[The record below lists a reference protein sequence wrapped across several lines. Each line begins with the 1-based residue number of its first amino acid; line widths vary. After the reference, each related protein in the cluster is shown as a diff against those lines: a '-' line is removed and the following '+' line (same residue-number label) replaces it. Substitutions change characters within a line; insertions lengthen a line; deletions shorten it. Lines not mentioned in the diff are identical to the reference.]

1 MLEEDIPRHF
11 QTFDENRDGLV
22 SKQEVTLDMD
32 RIIGCISN
40 YCPYDTS
47 QDCAWNMKDSK
58 GFDSTQRKTIL
69 QIALKHKD
77 TYRKNPNWSEQ
88 ICPLDTK
95 KYDSFRDAM
104 VDSLREEFGEE
115 FDCFLGKEDSCYY
128 DNVDYA
134 FFDIRENYYRGD
146 VMLACRQ
153 EQPGTWCPLTCELNT
168 NSYETVE
175 IIIPQ

>member
-1 MLEEDIPRHF
+1 MQSRMIFH
-11 QTFDENRDGLV
+11 
-22 SKQEVTLDMD
+22 
-32 RIIGCISN
+32 
-40 YCPYDTS
+40 
-47 QDCAWNMKDSK
+47 
-58 GFDSTQRKTIL
+58 
-69 QIALKHKD
+69 
-77 TYRKNPNWSEQ
+77 
-88 ICPLDTK
+88 
-95 KYDSFRDAM
+95 
-104 VDSLREEFGEE
+104 EEFGEE
-115 FDCFLGKEDSCYY
+115 FDCFLGKEASCHY